1 MTKQIKLSELKA
13 DVEKGMKKDALVKKY
28 TDGNV
33 AAMTTLLKQAGLT
46 IKKTRKSP
54 AFELVDDTVAVEETV
69 GEIRNSRSLISNN

>member
-1 MTKQIKLSELKA
+1 MTKQIKLSELKS

-46 IKKTRKSP
+46 IKKTRKA
-54 AFELVDDTVAVEETV
+54 AFELVDDTVEMEVTAGGALVEE
-69 GEIRNSRSLISNN
+69 EA